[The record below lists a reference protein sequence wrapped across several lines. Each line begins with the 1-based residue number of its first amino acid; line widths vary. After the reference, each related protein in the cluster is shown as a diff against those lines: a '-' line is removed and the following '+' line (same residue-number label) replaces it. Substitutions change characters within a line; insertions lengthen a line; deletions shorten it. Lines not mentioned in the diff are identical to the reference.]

1 MKYSTR
7 IKYQFLLVYKKLR
20 FQMQSH
26 QLIPNPDD
34 QNKLDEVWIGNRMA
48 TAMFYVRIT
57 LSYFISCDFLIR
69 KQLSRL

>member
-1 MKYSTR
+1 
-7 IKYQFLLVYKKLR
+7 
-20 FQMQSH
+20 MQSH

-57 LSYFISCDFLIR
+57 LSYFISCDFFTFMS
-69 KQLSRL
+69 Q